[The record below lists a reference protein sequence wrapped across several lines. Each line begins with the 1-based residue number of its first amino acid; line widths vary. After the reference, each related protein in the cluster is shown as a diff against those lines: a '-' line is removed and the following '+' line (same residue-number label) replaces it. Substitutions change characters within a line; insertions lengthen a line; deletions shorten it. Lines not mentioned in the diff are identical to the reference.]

1 MACLDRSDRILIV
14 SALMFMVGY
23 TLDKTYGES
32 WHKAI
37 KLSWFTKLLYYMDFQ
52 PWEYTE
58 HVLNQQEAL
67 TYGWETLMLYFP
79 TD

>member
-1 MACLDRSDRILIV
+1 MILIV

-37 KLSWFTKLLYYMDFQ
+37 RLSWFTKLLYYMDFQ
-52 PWEYTE
+52 PWEYIE
-58 HVLNQQEAL
+58 HVLKSTRGFDLWMRDPNVI
-67 TYGWETLMLYFP
+67 FP
-79 TD
+79 YKLGHY